1 MAIVKINI
9 NAIKFED
16 MTVTFHPI
24 KPSRPVIIN
33 TEKKQLLKGTMIQ
46 INFLNKTYEVVYLGN
61 KVTKVY
67 GYKILDSEISKLI
80 TLIVRANMEAI
91 KSIYKDE

>member
-46 INFLNKTYEVVYLGN
+46 INFLNTNQRVTIINSNTPIPKTIMSFFI
-61 KVTKVY
+61 KD
-67 GYKILDSEISKLI
+67 IISS
-80 TLIVRANMEAI
+80 AI
-91 KSIYKDE
+91 IGIPPR

>member
-1 MAIVKINI
+1 MAL
-9 NAIKFED
+9 
-16 MTVTFHPI
+16 PI
-24 KPSRPVIIN
+24 EGK
-33 TEKKQLLKGTMIQ
+33 IQ
-46 INFLNKTYEVVYLGN
+46 IVFICTPNFLNKTYEVVYLGN